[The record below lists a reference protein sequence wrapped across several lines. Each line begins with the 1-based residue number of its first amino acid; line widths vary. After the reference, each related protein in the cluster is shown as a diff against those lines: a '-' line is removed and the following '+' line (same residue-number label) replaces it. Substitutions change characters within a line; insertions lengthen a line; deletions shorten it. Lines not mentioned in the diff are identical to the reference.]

1 MKSIFVAVAL
11 MLTSHAL
18 LAEENAVDSFKSIL
32 APGIYKGSGSTG
44 ECLVTVE
51 EVNFPNT
58 DLKVTIHNDRG
69 ELFKL
74 ISNDSIFGINV
85 GRKFYL
91 QSDRKNIGP
100 NQKYYTE
107 DVLRT
112 VEKFDKLNVQISEIY
127 VIEESYN
134 ENTIECD
141 LKL

>member
-1 MKSIFVAVAL
+1 MAMTL
-11 MLTSHAL
+11 MLTSHTL

-32 APGIYKGSGSTG
+32 APGIYKGSGFTS

-51 EVNFPNT
+51 EVNFPDT
-58 DLKVTIHNDRG
+58 DLKVTVHNDSG

-74 ISNDSIFGINV
+74 IRKDSTFGINV

-100 NQKYYTE
+100 NQKYYME
-107 DVLRT
+107 NVLRT
-112 VEKFDKLNVQISEIY
+112 VEKVDQLNVQISEVY
-127 VIEESYN
+127 VIEGSYT
-134 ENTIECD
+134 ENTVECN